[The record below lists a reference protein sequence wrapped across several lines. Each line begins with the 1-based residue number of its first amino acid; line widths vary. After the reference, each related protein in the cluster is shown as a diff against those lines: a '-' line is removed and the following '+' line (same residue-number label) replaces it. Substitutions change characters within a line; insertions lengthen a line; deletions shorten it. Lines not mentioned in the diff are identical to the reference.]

1 MEIITNCKISDDE
14 EITHIPQSNLE
25 NVLSMNTSRPKS
37 PLTIH
42 PELIPK
48 TVSIIEK
55 TPEEIVS
62 VENWNDF
69 DLKSELLRGIYC
81 NGFDT
86 PSSIQKTAILPIIQ
100 ERDIIGQAQSGSGK
114 TGTFTIGTLQ
124 RIDVSQKT
132 TQAIILAPTHEL
144 VKQIA
149 SVVSSIGSCM
159 EGLVVK
165 TMIGGTSVS
174 EDVREVTTNIPHVII
189 GCTGRIFDMLQRRA
203 INPQNI
209 RILVMDE
216 ADELLS
222 EGFKDHIYQI
232 CQFLNEKVQI
242 ALFSATMSEDIL
254 RITDNF
260 MRNPVRIIMKSEEL
274 TLKCIQQFYIAVQTD
289 VEKYDMVKELFSN
302 LIVSQCIIYV
312 NSIGRVSN
320 LYEALTDEG
329 FSVCCIHGSMSKD
342 ERDKALNEFRK
353 GAYRVLISSNVT
365 ARGIDV
371 QQVSTVINFDIPRDV
386 NTYLHRIGRGG
397 RWGRKGLAINFI
409 TRKDVPT
416 MKYIESHFDI
426 TITEFPSN
434 FNFVM

>member
-1 MEIITNCKISDDE
+1 MNLNTEPHAIYPITDLTVDTSPPPIGDDA
-14 EITHIPQSNLE
+14 I
-25 NVLSMNTSRPKS
+25 
-37 PLTIH
+37 
-42 PELIPK
+42 
-48 TVSIIEK
+48 VSIEIWDDFNLK
-55 TPEEIVS
+55 T
-62 VENWNDF
+62 
-69 DLKSELLRGIYC
+69 ELLRGIYC

-86 PSSIQKTAILPIIQ
+86 PSSIQKRAIMPIIQ
-100 ERDIIGQAQSGSGK
+100 GRDIIGQAQSGSGK

-144 VKQIA
+144 VKQIT
-149 SVVSSIGSCM
+149 SVVKSIGSCM
-159 EGLVVK
+159 PELVVK

-174 EDVREVTTNIPHVII
+174 DDVRDMTNNVPHIII
-189 GCTGRIFDMLQRRA
+189 GCTGRIFDMLQRKA
-203 INPQNI
+203 INPETI
-209 RILVMDE
+209 RMMVMDE

-222 EGFKDHIYQI
+222 EGFKDHVYQI

-254 RITDNF
+254 RITESF

-274 TLKCIQQFYIAVQTD
+274 TLKCIQQFYIAIQAD
-289 VEKYDMVKELFSN
+289 KEKYEMVKELFSN

-312 NSIGRVSN
+312 NSITRVEN
-320 LYEALTDEG
+320 LYDALTDEG
-329 FSVCCIHGSMSKD
+329 FSVCCIHGSMNKED
-342 ERDKALNEFRK
+342 RDKSLNEFRK
-353 GAYRVLISSNVT
+353 GAYRVLISSNIT

-371 QQVSTVINFDIPRDV
+371 QQVSTVINFDIPKDV

-409 TRKDVPT
+409 TRKDIPT

-426 TITEFPSN
+426 TIAEFPAN